1 MRIALID
8 SDIVAYR
15 AAILCEDQDEADA
28 IHLVDRMH
36 DCWLDSANCDM
47 FVPCLTLGKSFR
59 TGWWPDYK
67 ANRRDKPKP
76 RHLSAVYD
84 HIKSNPRCLWH
95 TGWEADDVLGFL
107 GTTEVTGFDTVV
119 VSIDKDLDQ
128 IPGNH
133 CNPDKETCY
142 TVDADDADMYK
153 WMQVL
158 SGDSTDNY
166 PGIPRVG
173 QEKARKLLIDVSSG
187 DREGVVK
194 AVYKDKG
201 FDDGYYASMFHCA
214 VIIKNTEE
222 IECGLLSPD
231 SSVESTLVPF
241 LLSIRQCVT

>member
-15 AAILCEDQDEADA
+15 AAILTEDQDEADA
-28 IHLVDRMH
+28 IALADRIH
-36 DCWLDSANCDM
+36 DTWQDSAHADLL
-47 FVPCLTLGKSFR
+47 VPVLTVGKSFR
-59 TGWWPDYK
+59 TGHWPEYK
-67 ANRRDKPKP
+67 ANRKDKPKP
-76 RHLSAVYD
+76 RHLGAVYA
-84 HIKSNPRCLWH
+84 HIRANPRCVWH
-95 TGWEADDVLGFL
+95 NHWEADDVLGFL
-107 GTTEVTGFDTVV
+107 GTTAVDGFDIVV

-187 DREGVVK
+187 DREAVVK

-201 FDDGYYASMFHCA
+201 FDDFYYSSMFHCA

-222 IECGLLSPD
+222 VECGLLSPD
-231 SSVESTLVPF
+231 LSVESTLVPF
-241 LLSIRQCVT
+241 LLSLKQCGT